1 MFDVI
6 RHIFTIPLQNQR
18 NSKGESRSSLTR
30 GDVVNYLLNY
40 INYKEWQVCY
50 INLEVQFESIAVEVE
65 TKHSKNNIIITEIYP
80 IPMNDFQ

>member
-30 GDVVNYLLNY
+30 GDVANYLLNY
-40 INYKEWQVCY
+40 IIYKEWQLCY
-50 INLEVQFESIAVEVE
+50 INLEVQFESIAYRGGDK
-65 TKHSKNNIIITEIYP
+65 T
-80 IPMNDFQ
+80 